1 MRQVIRRKE
10 VGDLRALLSRHRAA
24 ALTGGFGTG
33 RRSIM
38 RVLESEWDGPV
49 IRVTASRLD
58 EGTPFSG
65 IGGLLAAVNASA
77 NGASDQADLTTD
89 EIVPSMM
96 EALRSISGDEDTLIL
111 VPNADEMDMDS
122 QRVLGQALRRL
133 KSGRLHIVITARSID
148 DDGPFASV
156 PEIELADLSISELI
170 ELARDLALTRF
181 GHTRIAEEAA
191 QVAAHAA
198 SGRPLAVSHILEEM
212 APSEMRGEIALS
224 IPVRVGPASRPMIA
238 DYVEGLTPNAEA
250 LLRCLSLSPLTPLRP
265 LVRRM
270 PGFWEAVDELES
282 RGTIERRGAFLRIP
296 HGFVRAMV
304 QQAMGA
310 SERRRTHLALAEDC
324 ADTWPQVEA
333 WHVSFI
339 DPDEETPQQL
349 ASHAL
354 GLVRRGLT
362 AGGAEYAERA
372 IRVCNDVEE
381 LRGQLV
387 EIAEALSDHGQFAF
401 SRRYTRIASRSNRA
415 AVVVRAR
422 TLEVRNVFLE
432 TQTLPSSL
440 FTSWSRYESEQAP
453 AEVARLQLTLALCHC
468 ERGEF
473 ARAQELLALA
483 EAADAHFRDSEA
495 QLVQAE
501 RILLHGNR
509 GKDGAAFA
517 GFVSLQ
523 EHQDAIR
530 PSFGLAVAQGLV
542 LTEHYEA
549 ASAVLDHIGE
559 TCAATR
565 VWKRQVDC
573 VRADLEMRLGRVS
586 QAVDVIDRLI
596 AESEADKRRGLVV
609 VRQDRILLLH
619 AWKLLL
625 TGRAGEAGLV
635 EEQAAVRASATNN
648 HRLLVELNALQ
659 GRYLLRTDCA
669 AEAIGHLRRC
679 EQLSADETNPNVR
692 RFEGDL
698 IEALVGIGRREHATL
713 LLQKLRDRAK
723 ACPSQWTDLVVSR
736 SEALLAAGETATDL
750 FGRALRQASTSEF
763 VFEKAAIHAAFSARL
778 ADNGSMLKAREQRL
792 AAAALLREVG
802 ASRLA
807 DHLRN
812 GQIVEEPKAPTLPDL
827 PRLGEL
833 SDEELKVVELVR
845 AGMKNREIS
854 ERIFVSLRTVELRLT
869 AVYRKLGVGSRTEL
883 VSRLAGNPRLAAV

>member
-1 MRQVIRRKE
+1 
-10 VGDLRALLSRHRAA
+10 
-24 ALTGGFGTG
+24 
-33 RRSIM
+33 
-38 RVLESEWDGPV
+38 
-49 IRVTASRLD
+49 
-58 EGTPFSG
+58 
-65 IGGLLAAVNASA
+65 
-77 NGASDQADLTTD
+77 
-89 EIVPSMM
+89 
-96 EALRSISGDEDTLIL
+96 
-111 VPNADEMDMDS
+111 
-122 QRVLGQALRRL
+122 
-133 KSGRLHIVITARSID
+133 
-148 DDGPFASV
+148 
-156 PEIELADLSISELI
+156 
-170 ELARDLALTRF
+170 
-181 GHTRIAEEAA
+181 
-191 QVAAHAA
+191 
-198 SGRPLAVSHILEEM
+198 
-212 APSEMRGEIALS
+212 
-224 IPVRVGPASRPMIA
+224 
-238 DYVEGLTPNAEA
+238 
-250 LLRCLSLSPLTPLRP
+250 
-265 LVRRM
+265 
-270 PGFWEAVDELES
+270 
-282 RGTIERRGAFLRIP
+282 
-296 HGFVRAMV
+296 
-304 QQAMGA
+304 
-310 SERRRTHLALAEDC
+310 
-324 ADTWPQVEA
+324 
-333 WHVSFI
+333 
-339 DPDEETPQQL
+339 
-349 ASHAL
+349 
-354 GLVRRGLT
+354 
-362 AGGAEYAERA
+362 
-372 IRVCNDVEE
+372 
-381 LRGQLV
+381 
-387 EIAEALSDHGQFAF
+387 
-401 SRRYTRIASRSNRA
+401 
-415 AVVVRAR
+415 
-422 TLEVRNVFLE
+422 
-432 TQTLPSSL
+432 
-440 FTSWSRYESEQAP
+440 
-453 AEVARLQLTLALCHC
+453 
-468 ERGEF
+468 
-473 ARAQELLALA
+473 
-483 EAADAHFRDSEA
+483 
-495 QLVQAE
+495 
-501 RILLHGNR
+501 
-509 GKDGAAFA
+509 
-517 GFVSLQ
+517 
-523 EHQDAIR
+523 
-530 PSFGLAVAQGLV
+530 
-542 LTEHYEA
+542 
-549 ASAVLDHIGE
+549 
-559 TCAATR
+559 
-565 VWKRQVDC
+565 
-573 VRADLEMRLGRVS
+573 MRLGRVS

>member
-10 VGDLRALLSRHRAA
+10 VGDLRSLLTRHRAA
-24 ALTGGFGTG
+24 AVTGGFGTG
-33 RRSIM
+33 RRSIL
-38 RVLESEWDGPV
+38 RALESEWQGPV
-49 IRVTASRLD
+49 IRVASSPLD
-58 EGTPFSG
+58 EDTPRSG
-65 IGGLLAAVNASA
+65 LSGLLAAVSASA
-77 NGASDQADLTTD
+77 DGLCGPAELAAE
-89 EIVPSMM
+89 EIMPRIM
-96 EALRSISGDEDTLIL
+96 EALRSISGDEDTLVL
-111 VPNADEMDMDS
+111 VPNADDMDTDS
-122 QRVLGQALRRL
+122 QRLLGQMLRRL
-133 KSGRLHIVITARSID
+133 KSGRLHIVITARAID
-148 DDGPFASV
+148 DDSPFASV
-156 PEIELADLSISELI
+156 PEIELADLNIAELI
-170 ELARDLALTRF
+170 DLARDLALARF
-181 GHTRIAEEAA
+181 GQTRIAEEAA

-238 DYVEGLTPNAEA
+238 EYVEGLSDEAEG

-265 LVRRM
+265 LARRL

-282 RGTIERRGAFLRIP
+282 RGSIERRGAFLRIP

-304 QQAMGA
+304 QQSMGA
-310 SERRRTHLALAEDC
+310 SERRRTHLVLAEDC
-324 ADTWPQVEA
+324 ADTWPQIEA

-339 DPDEETPQQL
+339 DPSEETAQRL
-349 ASHAL
+349 AAHAL

-362 AGGAEYAERA
+362 AGGAEFAERA
-372 IRVCNDVEE
+372 IRVCNDLEE

-387 EIAEALSDHGQFAF
+387 EIAETLSDHGQFAF
-401 SRRYTRIASRSNRA
+401 SRRYVRIASRSNRA
-415 AVVVRAR
+415 DVVVRAR

-473 ARAQELLALA
+473 SRARELLALA
-483 EAADAHFRDSEA
+483 EAAAEHFRDSEPQLA
-495 QLVQAE
+495 QAV
-501 RILLHGNR
+501 RILLDSNG
-509 GKDGAAFA
+509 GEDGSAFA
-517 GFVSLQ
+517 GFASLQ
-523 EHQDAIR
+523 EHQDSIR
-530 PSFGLAVAQGLV
+530 PSFGLAVAHGLM

-549 ASAVLDHIGE
+549 ATAVLDRIGE

-573 VRADLEMRLGRVS
+573 VRAELEMRRGRVS
-586 QAVDVIDRLI
+586 QAVEVIDGI
-596 AESEADKRRGLVV
+596 SADMATDESRGLAV
-609 VRQDRILLLH
+609 VRQDRILLLR

-625 TGRAGEAGLV
+625 TGRAGEAGPV
-635 EEQAAVRASATNN
+635 EDQTAALASATNN
-648 HRLLVELNALQ
+648 HRLLAELNALQ
-659 GRYLLRTDCA
+659 GRYLLRTDCP

-679 EQLSADETNPNVR
+679 EQLSEDETNPNVR
-692 RFEGDL
+692 RSEGDL

-723 ACPSQWTDLVVSR
+723 ACPSRWTDLSVSR

-750 FGRALRQASTSEF
+750 FGRVLRQSSTSEF
-763 VFEKAAIHAAFSARL
+763 VFEKAVTHAAFASRL
-778 ADNGSMLKAREQRL
+778 TDNGSNLRAREQRL
-792 AAAALLREVG
+792 AAAALFHEVG
-802 ASRLA
+802 AGRLS
-807 DHLRN
+807 DHLRT
-812 GQIVEEPKAPTLPDL
+812 GQTVDEPKAPTMPEL

-845 AGMKNREIS
+845 AGLKNREIS

-869 AVYRKLGVGSRTEL
+869 AVYRKLDVGSRTEL

>member
-1 MRQVIRRKE
+1 
-10 VGDLRALLSRHRAA
+10 
-24 ALTGGFGTG
+24 
-33 RRSIM
+33 
-38 RVLESEWDGPV
+38 
-49 IRVTASRLD
+49 
-58 EGTPFSG
+58 
-65 IGGLLAAVNASA
+65 
-77 NGASDQADLTTD
+77 
-89 EIVPSMM
+89 
-96 EALRSISGDEDTLIL
+96 
-111 VPNADEMDMDS
+111 
-122 QRVLGQALRRL
+122 
-133 KSGRLHIVITARSID
+133 
-148 DDGPFASV
+148 
-156 PEIELADLSISELI
+156 
-170 ELARDLALTRF
+170 
-181 GHTRIAEEAA
+181 
-191 QVAAHAA
+191 
-198 SGRPLAVSHILEEM
+198 
-212 APSEMRGEIALS
+212 
-224 IPVRVGPASRPMIA
+224 MIA
-238 DYVEGLTPNAEA
+238 DYVEGRLKPR
-250 LLRCLSLSPLTPLRP
+250 RCSVPVAVAADSSAPSWSEDAR
-265 LVRRM
+265 
-270 PGFWEAVDELES
+270 FWEAVDELES
-282 RGTIERRGAFLRIP
+282 RRTIERREHSCGYRTDRPCHGAGDGGERTTPHPPAGRRLR
-296 HGFVRAMV
+296 R
-304 QQAMGA
+304 
-310 SERRRTHLALAEDC
+310 HLA
-324 ADTWPQVEA
+324 QVEPGM
-333 WHVSFI
+333 SRSS
-339 DPDEETPQQL
+339 TPTRRL
-349 ASHAL
+349 RSSWRHAL

-483 EAADAHFRDSEA
+483 EAADEHFRDSEA
-495 QLVQAE
+495 QLVQAV
-501 RILLHGNR
+501 RILLDGNR

-573 VRADLEMRLGRVS
+573 VRADLEMRLASVRPLRSSTALGW
-586 QAVDVIDRLI
+586 
-596 AESEADKRRGLVV
+596 RRTSRGSSSSA
-609 VRQDRILLLH
+609 DRILLLH

-625 TGRAGEAGLV
+625 TDAPVKRARRERPRSEL
-635 EEQAAVRASATNN
+635 ATNN

-723 ACPSQWTDLVVSR
+723 ACPSRWTDLVVSR